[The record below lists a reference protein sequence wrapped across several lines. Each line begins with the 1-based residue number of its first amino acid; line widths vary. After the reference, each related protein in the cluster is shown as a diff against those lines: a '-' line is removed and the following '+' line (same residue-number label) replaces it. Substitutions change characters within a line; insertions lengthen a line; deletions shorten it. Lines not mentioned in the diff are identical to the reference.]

1 VALAGRVPPAVAY
14 PVLDRLGD
22 LLWLLD
28 RPARRAVEGNLRRVL
43 GGRGPRWRWAVRG
56 VFRHG
61 ARGYYDTFRL
71 PRLSAA
77 EILALV
83 PVRGWEHLDGALA
96 RGAGAIIVTAHM
108 SSVGLAAQTIAA
120 RGHPT
125 TTAVEP
131 VDPPELLRL
140 LARLRSGV
148 GTRVLPLGP
157 TLGAELLAALRRN
170 EVVGLLVDRDVTGA
184 GLSVPFFGAPA
195 RLPSGPAVLALRS
208 GAPILPAFVVRRP
221 DGGFEGIVEPP
232 LEVLRPGARRGDV
245 ERVTRAVAARLE
257 YYIGRYP
264 EQWTVFQPI
273 WNTSPEARVPSPGP
287 GTAARDSGFGTRDS
301 ES

>member
-1 VALAGRVPPAVAY
+1 MATDRVGARFIAPSGFAPDGGPQCPRVPQSLCGALVYRATLLAVALAGRVPPAVAY
-14 PVLDRLGD
+14 PILDRLGD

-108 SSVGLAAQTIAA
+108 SSVGLAAQSIAA

-125 TTAVEP
+125 TT
-131 VDPPELLRL
+131 
-140 LARLRSGV
+140 
-148 GTRVLPLGP
+148 
-157 TLGAELLAALRRN
+157 
-170 EVVGLLVDRDVTGA
+170 
-184 GLSVPFFGAPA
+184 
-195 RLPSGPAVLALRS
+195 
-208 GAPILPAFVVRRP
+208 
-221 DGGFEGIVEPP
+221 
-232 LEVLRPGARRGDV
+232 
-245 ERVTRAVAARLE
+245 
-257 YYIGRYP
+257 
-264 EQWTVFQPI
+264 
-273 WNTSPEARVPSPGP
+273 
-287 GTAARDSGFGTRDS
+287 
-301 ES
+301 